1 MKKILLFLM
10 AAFLLS
16 SCSIQLIVGRKA
28 KERYYEL
35 HPGKQL
41 FKKNRGCN
49 MFPKPIL
56 KGPKIRYR

>member
-1 MKKILLFLM
+1 MM
-10 AAFLLS
+10 AALLLS
-16 SCSIQLIVGRKA
+16 SCSVQLIVGRKA